1 MSSIYILLETMVHA
15 WIAMLVH
22 ALPATMKRALAATLI
37 ATTFTFPAQAT
48 LLADA
53 GVSASEFA
61 TALRQAG
68 YPADVTAD
76 RSGQPLIRSS
86 TGKVLFNVY
95 FYQCSQQ
102 LRCES
107 LQLTAP
113 FRQKSYTQTAIGAW
127 NRERRFG
134 RAFLDNHGVAWL
146 SMDIEASHG
155 MTTEALQANVGRWI
169 GVMNTFETFAAK

>member
-1 MSSIYILLETMVHA
+1 MSSMYILLETMVHA
-15 WIAMLVH
+15 WIAMLAR
-22 ALPATMKRALAATLI
+22 ALPATVKRALAATLI
-37 ATTFTFPAQAT
+37 ATTFTFPARAT

-113 FRQKSYTQTAIGAW
+113 FRHKSYTQTAIGAW

-134 RAFLDNHGVAWL
+134 RAFLDNHGVAWI